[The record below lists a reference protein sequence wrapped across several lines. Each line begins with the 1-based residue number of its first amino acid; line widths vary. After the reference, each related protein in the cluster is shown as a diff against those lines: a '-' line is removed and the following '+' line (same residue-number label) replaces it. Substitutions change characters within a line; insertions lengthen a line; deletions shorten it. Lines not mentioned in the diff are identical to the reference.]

1 MSKVRIYE
9 LSKELNIGSKTIIE
23 KAKEF
28 GVTVTNLSG
37 VDADLADKLRGAF
50 SADKPAK
57 NEEPKT
63 KNISDNA
70 ANQKVKRNTA
80 ENRNS

>member
-9 LSKELNIGSKTIIE
+9 LSKELNVGSKTIIE

-37 VDADLADKLRGAF
+37 VDAELA
-50 SADKPAK
+50 
-57 NEEPKT
+57 
-63 KNISDNA
+63 
-70 ANQKVKRNTA
+70 
-80 ENRNS
+80 